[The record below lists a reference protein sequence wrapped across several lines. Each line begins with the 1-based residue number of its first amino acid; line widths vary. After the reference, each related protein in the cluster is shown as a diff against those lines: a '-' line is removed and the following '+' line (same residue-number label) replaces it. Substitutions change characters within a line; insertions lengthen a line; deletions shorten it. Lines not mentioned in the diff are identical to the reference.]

1 MLALHSLHPSGRR
14 AHRLRGVGA
23 VFALLAALSFALTA
37 CAPSATNDPL
47 AAMRVN
53 GTSVSLSA
61 YQQLLTLF
69 DASAALQG
77 SGGSS
82 PLAWQS
88 PGDRQTLT
96 SARAETVNFFT
107 NTLIIKQQLDAQHIS
122 VTSADIKAATAQL
135 DAQIAQARQQYDS
148 NPTNAGLKALLD
160 AATPDAIQWLALQQA
175 YTVVLAEK
183 GSTPTVT
190 ARGILVSDKK
200 TADTLMADLKAGQ
213 DFATLAKAHS
223 LDTASA
229 AKGGD
234 LGTVYP
240 GQLIAAF
247 DTQVFKDLKGTGL
260 VEVQLPSGYG
270 VFDITARGMAPLSA
284 LKNSQAQQQYLTSWV
299 TNVLMPQAKVD
310 LYVH

>member
-1 MLALHSLHPSGRR
+1 MLSIGSLSGPRGAR
-14 AHRLRGVGA
+14 SLRGLGLA
-23 VFALLAALSFALTA
+23 CALLAALSLALSA
-37 CAPSATNDPL
+37 CAPSAANDPVV
-47 AAMRVN
+47 AMRVN

-77 SGGSS
+77 SGSSS

-96 SARAETVNFFT
+96 SAREETVNFFS
-107 NTLIIKQQLDAQHIS
+107 NTLIIKQQLDKQHIA

-135 DAQIAQARQQYDS
+135 DAQIAQARAQYES
-148 NPTNAGLKALLD
+148 NPSNTGLKALLD
-160 AATPDAIQWLALQQA
+160 AATPDAIQWLARQQA

-183 GSTPTVT
+183 GSTPTVQ
-190 ARGILVSDKK
+190 ARGILVSAKAE
-200 TADTLMADLKAGQ
+200 ADTLVADLNAGQ

-223 LDTASA
+223 LDAATA

-240 GQLIAAF
+240 GQLITAF
-247 DTQVFKDLKGTGL
+247 DTQVFKNLKGTGI
-260 VEVQLPSGYG
+260 VVVQLPSGYG
-270 VFDITARGMAPLSA
+270 VFDITERGTAPLSA
-284 LKNSQAQQQYLTSWV
+284 LKNSQTQQQYLTSWIS
-299 TNVLMPQAKVD
+299 NVLMPQAQVD